1 MIGHSVR
8 CRTFVG
14 RRKEL
19 AELDAARKSLS
30 KSSGSFVLITG
41 EAGIGK
47 TRLLNEFL
55 TLSRGRRAR
64 NVVNTECL
72 QRAQQPLGPVRA
84 LVRALVPLV
93 ALAEMPPPVLRAL
106 VQVMPE
112 ELPRDLVEEHSR
124 FALEKDQLFASLLA
138 FLKLICAKR
147 ATLLTIEDIHW
158 SDESTIDFLGYLVN
172 RMESMRLLVV
182 ATCRADELER
192 DERLLASM
200 SLLFRARCIRR
211 VGLEPLPSTEIRA
224 VVDGTLDGRETL
236 PEPVLRDIEQRSEG
250 NPFFAEELVK
260 HYVEQG
266 PTLRPAGNLPLS
278 IRASIAQRLVV
289 LTADERN
296 ILSYAAVLGQRFDP
310 ALLAVVME
318 REPGSLAPTLRK
330 AQDLDLVVDEGR
342 GRLSARFRHALT
354 RQTIYD
360 SVPAFEARRLHL
372 KILVTLESEYDSD
385 SYVEERAYHAW
396 AAGDAAKTARYNER
410 AGEAAFALRAL
421 PEALTCF
428 QRALAAA
435 SDADDEAR
443 ILGRIGAIERVQGH
457 SQAAR
462 DVLESALAIRLER
475 DEVDAAASLVASIAG
490 QRYNLGDQ
498 GALAYA
504 ERFLEEHGRAMTP
517 PARDNLLVVAARIA
531 CALCD
536 FRAAE
541 RSLDSVSDPETL
553 APAARQ
559 NYLIVQL
566 MRHAYSGDAI
576 EWKRTALQVDMLLPR
591 LAPEA
596 VVAVEAALAMT
607 GIYVGANEQVERAL
621 ERAERIEREWNFRGQ
636 RLYALATKAAYLFQ
650 RGRIADARACV
661 EIIAQNQDFQPA
673 RRVGALVAAR
683 LGAVLGDTELWNR
696 FDSDVLREAREHL
709 GDPDCVYIL
718 GAFGALAAANGDAA
732 LGQADLRSA
741 LATLVYAAPE
751 AMYVIIDAARLL
763 PLDELGRVRL
773 LVESSDSFDGSAAR
787 ANASLAGA
795 IVAAREG
802 RKAAAVRLGSDAAK
816 LFGVLGWPLLEAR
829 ALEVS
834 DQPAA
839 ARAIYQRIGA
849 TADAR
854 RLADEAASEN
864 EAFADLLSSRECEVA
879 VLVARGL
886 RNAEIAKRL
895 SIGDK
900 TVEKHLASVFEK
912 LGVRS
917 RSEVVAYMAA
927 SRKPPGILAKS
938 GR

>member
-1 MIGHSVR
+1 MIGRSIR

-19 AELDAARKSLS
+19 AELDDARKWLA

-55 TLSRGRRAR
+55 GLSHDRRAR

-84 LVRALVPLV
+84 LVRSLVQLV
-93 ALAEMPPPVLRAL
+93 ALAEMPSPVLRAL

-112 ELPRDLVEEHSR
+112 ELPRDLVDEHSR

-138 FLKLICAKR
+138 FLRLICAKR

-158 SDESTIDFLGYLVN
+158 SDESTIDFLSYLVN

-200 SLLFRARCIRR
+200 AHVFRARCIRR
-211 VGLEPLPSTEIRA
+211 VALDPLPAAEIRA
-224 VVDGTLDGRETL
+224 VVDGTLDGRDPL
-236 PEPVLRDIEQRSEG
+236 PEPVMRDIEQRSEG

-260 HYVEQG
+260 DYVEQG
-266 PTLRPAGNLPLS
+266 SPNRSAAALPLS
-278 IRASIAQRLVV
+278 IRASIAQRLVA
-289 LTADERN
+289 LTPDERTV
-296 ILSYAAVLGQRFDP
+296 ISCAAVLGQRFDP

-318 REPGSLAPTLRK
+318 REPGSIVPTLRK
-330 AQDLDLVVDEGR
+330 AQDLDLVIDDGQ

-372 KILVTLESEYDSD
+372 KILVTLEADGDSD
-385 SYVEERAYHAW
+385 SYIEERAYHAW
-396 AAGDAAKTARYNER
+396 AAGDAAKTVRYNER
-410 AGEAAFALRAL
+410 AGEAAFSLRAL
-421 PEALTCF
+421 PEALTCL
-428 QRALAAA
+428 QRALASA
-435 SDADDEAR
+435 SDTDDEAR
-443 ILGRIGAIERVQGH
+443 ILGRIAAIERVQGH

-462 DVLESALAIRLER
+462 DVLEAALAIRLRRKEL
-475 DEVDAAASLVASIAG
+475 DAAASLVASIAG

-504 ERFLEEHGRAMTP
+504 ERFLEEHGRAINP
-517 PARDNLLVVAARIA
+517 PARDNLLVIAARIA

-541 RSLDSVSDPETL
+541 RLLDAVSDPETL

-566 MRHAYSGDAI
+566 MRHAYSGDATG
-576 EWKRTALQVDMLLPR
+576 WKRAAVQVDLLLPR

-607 GIYVGANEQVERAL
+607 GIYIGANEQVERAL
-621 ERAERIEREWNFRGQ
+621 ERADRVEREWGFRGQ

-650 RGRIADARACV
+650 RGKLAEARTCV
-661 EIIAQNQDFQPA
+661 EEVAENQDFHPA

-683 LGAVLGDTELWNR
+683 LAVVLDDAALWNR
-696 FDSDVLREAREHL
+696 FDSDVLREARDQL
-709 GDPDCVYIL
+709 GDPDCVYIV
-718 GAFGALAAANGDAA
+718 GAYASLAAANGDVAQG
-732 LGQADLRSA
+732 LADLRSA
-741 LATLVYAAPE
+741 LGALASAAPE
-751 AMYVIIDAARLL
+751 AMYVLIDAARLL
-763 PLDELGRVRL
+763 PVDEVGRVRA
-773 LVESSDSFDGSAAR
+773 LVDSVGSSDGSAAR
-787 ANASLAGA
+787 ANAALAGA

-802 RKAAAVRLGSDAAK
+802 DASTAASLGAAAAK
-816 LFGVLGWPLLEAR
+816 HYAVLGWPLLEAR

-834 DQPAA
+834 GHKEA
-839 ARAIYQRIGA
+839 ARAIYQRVGA
-849 TADAR
+849 AADAR
-854 RLADEAASEN
+854 RLADSAASEDV
-864 EAFADLLSSRECEVA
+864 AVADALSSREREVA
-879 VLVARGL
+879 DLVARGL
-886 RNAEIAKRL
+886 RNSEIARRL
-895 SIGDK
+895 SIGNK
-900 TVEKHLASVFEK
+900 TVEKHLASVFGK

-917 RSEVVAYMAA
+917 RSEVVAYMTA
-927 SRKPPGILAKS
+927 SRARVDRP
-938 GR
+938 